1 MRAIVVF
8 AVVSVLLLP
17 ARPGA
22 AQGIP
27 GSLTL
32 SDALTLAAS
41 RNPSFAAARDAIEV
55 VQGARAEAARR
66 PNPALTFESQ
76 AFESN
81 RRQLPDTGGREF
93 SVRFDQ
99 ELELG
104 GRRGLRIAAAD
115 ATVRATESRAQ
126 NRLRQLELEV
136 KRAYLQAVLATADR
150 AVAQTS
156 LDEIDRVLG
165 VSRARFQQGEISG
178 AELRRLQVER
188 LRFVDDVFA
197 AELALRNARSALL
210 ALIGA
215 PDLGQPVA
223 VVELLA
229 PAGPPPGTPVQPI
242 ALAGPALVAR
252 ALAARADVSAARQE
266 VVRTETETRLQR
278 ALRSPAPT
286 VGGGYKRDFSG
297 SAVMFGVT
305 IPVPLFNSLNAGSVA
320 RAEAEQRRAANEAA
334 ATELVVRLDVQQ
346 AANALT
352 INQERVAY
360 IEREYLTPARES
372 RDIAAAAYRIGAA
385 DLIDFLD
392 AQRAFRDTAR
402 TYNRALYE
410 SRVSAFELEA
420 AVGEPNRQE

>member
-1 MRAIVVF
+1 MRAIVVLPLLL
-8 AVVSVLLLP
+8 VLLIP

-22 AQGIP
+22 AQGVP
-27 GSLTL
+27 DSLTL
-32 SDALTLAAS
+32 SDALALAAA
-41 RNPSFAAARDAIEV
+41 RNPSFAAARDAIEAA
-55 VQGARAEAARR
+55 QGARAEAARR
-66 PNPALTFESQ
+66 PNPALTLESQ

-81 RRQLPDTGGREF
+81 RPQFPDTGGREF

-115 ATVRATESRAQ
+115 ATVRAAEGQAR

-150 AVAQTS
+150 VVAQTS

-229 PAGPPPGTPVQPI
+229 PTGPPTGTPVQPI

-252 ALAARADVSAARQE
+252 ALAARADVAAARQE

-392 AQRAFRDTAR
+392 AQRALRDTAR

-410 SRVSAFELEA
+410 SRVSVFELEA